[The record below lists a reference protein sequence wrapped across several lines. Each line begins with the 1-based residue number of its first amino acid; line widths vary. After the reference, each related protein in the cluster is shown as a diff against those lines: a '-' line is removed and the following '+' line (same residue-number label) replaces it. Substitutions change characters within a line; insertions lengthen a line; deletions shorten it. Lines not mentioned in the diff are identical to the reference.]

1 MERIKKN
8 VIQDFQQMI
17 YNSWT
22 YGKMTPQEKHQW
34 AEALDH
40 IRTCDTLK
48 GTYNQRWETLQAIYH
63 TFLLALNYNWN
74 WRREENESEATF

>member
-1 MERIKKN
+1 MTRIKEN
-8 VIQDFQQMI
+8 VINDFQQMI

-34 AEALDH
+34 AEVLDH
-40 IRTCDTLK
+40 LKIVNVLK

-63 TFLLALNYNWN
+63 SFLLALNYNCN
-74 WRREENESEATF
+74 WREKESEAK